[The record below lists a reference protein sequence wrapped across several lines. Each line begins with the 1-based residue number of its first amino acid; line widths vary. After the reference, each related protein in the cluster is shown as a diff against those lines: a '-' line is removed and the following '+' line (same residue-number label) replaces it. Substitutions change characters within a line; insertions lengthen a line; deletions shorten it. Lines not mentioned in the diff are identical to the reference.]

1 MIVKSSLSHAR
12 RRSGAALLAVLWVV
26 ALLTTLVA
34 ASSLLLTQDLDAA
47 ASKRQVFRARMIAE
61 SALAIAMNPGIK
73 KDDPLLSRQL
83 SDDERYE
90 VVVVGEDG
98 LLNPNMLLQTANGQT
113 VLKNLFMAWGVPL
126 REAGILMNSLLD
138 WIDADEFTRL
148 NGAEKKDYR
157 RNDIPFN
164 RPFRSL
170 EEMAMVRGMALVE
183 QAYPQWRTWFSVY
196 ASGLLDV
203 NEARPEIISAVTGAN
218 IQAAQRLRNTRL
230 GPDGRLGTPDD
241 QPLPDVA
248 NALLMLGIPVGTPQ
262 ALALQTLISVQSV
275 SNRITVR
282 VQVGDLRRE
291 VAVLARGTGIGS
303 GVTALMDMREQQA
316 MEAFGSP

>member
-1 MIVKSSLSHAR
+1 MTRLSKFCHSR

-47 ASKRQVFRARMIAE
+47 ASKRQIFRARMIAE
-61 SALAIAMNPGIK
+61 SALAIALNPVIK
-73 KDDPLLSRQL
+73 KDDPLLRRQL

-90 VVVVGEDG
+90 VVVIGEDG
-98 LLNPNMLLQTANGQT
+98 LLNPNVLLQTGDGQT
-113 VLKNLFMAWGVPL
+113 LLKSLFMAWGVPL
-126 REAGILMNSLLD
+126 REAGIIMNSLLD

-148 NGAEKKDYR
+148 NGAEKRDYR

-183 QAYPQWRTWFSVY
+183 QAYPQWRTWFSIY

-203 NEARPEIISAVTGAN
+203 NEARPEIIAAVTGVN
-218 IQAAQRLRNTRL
+218 IQAAQRLRNERL
-230 GPDGRLGTPDD
+230 GPDGRLGTQDD
-241 QPLPDVA
+241 SPIPDVA
-248 NALLMLGIPVGTPQ
+248 NALAMLGIPVGTPT
-262 ALALQTLISVQSV
+262 ALTLQSLISVQSL

-282 VQVGDLRRE
+282 VQVGDLLRE
-291 VAVLARGTGIGS
+291 VAVLARGTGIGG

-316 MEAFGSP
+316 LEPFSSP